1 MSTSSF
7 SQNSVFQS
15 WSNYLGITTEKKDT
29 QRAALLK
36 FALLERSFQ
45 LEKIFEKFF
54 QRSFYAKPIGII
66 DGSLDPQRWKGI
78 SSHWSSEEQK
88 YQLKLDRE
96 LVFLCLSVF
105 GEKSEQQTNF
115 SFSTLSKIEREILQG
130 LFLDLIEEIEA
141 LGLTSEESESKIF
154 LIWLIEKEN
163 QQGKIA
169 IEFPESIL
177 EQATFLKLSSEIK
190 KRTDSKIQ
198 SKALEQTQSKE
209 KEENKEKEEDE
220 LADIF
225 SESEESESEE
235 KSEEKEEQIES
246 NPEETGLEEED
257 FAEKIILETDLV
269 VGSAKLMLKEIYR
282 LEQGDLIILEES
294 KKGYFYFPV
303 EREQKLFEVPVEVS
317 EKTRSFELGSDYF
330 RANK

>member
-1 MSTSSF
+1 M
-7 SQNSVFQS
+7 
-15 WSNYLGITTEKKDT
+15 
-29 QRAALLK
+29 
-36 FALLERSFQ
+36 
-45 LEKIFEKFF
+45 
-54 QRSFYAKPIGII
+54 
-66 DGSLDPQRWKGI
+66 
-78 SSHWSSEEQK
+78 
-88 YQLKLDRE
+88 
-96 LVFLCLSVF
+96 SVF

-198 SKALEQTQSKE
+198 SKALQQTQSKE

-225 SESEESESEE
+225 SESEE